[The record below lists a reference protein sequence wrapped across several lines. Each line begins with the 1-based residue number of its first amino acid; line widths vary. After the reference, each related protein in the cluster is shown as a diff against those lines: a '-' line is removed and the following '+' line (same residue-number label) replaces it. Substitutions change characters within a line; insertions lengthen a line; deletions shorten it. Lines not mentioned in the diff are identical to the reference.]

1 MEKDMRN
8 KEIYYGIAYYP
19 EQKTEEDLWH
29 DLKLI
34 IDSGVNTVRMAEFA
48 WSTLEPREGEYHFDW
63 LVNVV
68 NYLGE
73 HGVKSVICTPTACPP
88 IWLVKKHPEILYIDN
103 RGVTRPFGGRRI
115 YCYNNEI
122 YRQYSEKI
130 AEKMGEVFGKNPF
143 VIGFQIDNE
152 PAQEATGRCACPV
165 CRKKFREYLK
175 KKYGTIQEYNK
186 QSLGTFWS
194 QEYDSFDDIDIPITT
209 IEVGGEDALKP
220 QRENPTLRLEFERF
234 ASDSQ
239 IEYHTIQYMAL
250 KKHTSYP
257 ITTNTTGL
265 ATNSIDYYKG
275 CKTLDCYAFDYYPN
289 LRGSFVSSFPYAFG
303 RHMKKGVPFW
313 VLEFQA
319 GGGHSLGGIGRQQ
332 PYPGML
338 KLATLHAM
346 ANGAEMLLHFQFRTF
361 PGGAEQLNYAI
372 VDMDGQPRRR
382 YYEMKETAALLK
394 QLGPVFN
401 SKFKNKAAICFDY
414 NTLWA
419 LKIKPINNR
428 EFDYIKYCERLYYLL
443 KSIGIQSDVIPY
455 TEDLSEYSMV
465 VLPTAF
471 VFSEEMQAR
480 FTEYV
485 RNGGVLLV
493 TFLTS
498 VKNEHNVGYTTPLPA
513 GMQEVTGITVEELE
527 PVLPEYHEQVELTLD
542 EKHCCVDG
550 IWSEMLGGQ
559 AKAIGTYASG
569 YKKGRMVISENS
581 FGKGYCYYMGTDLPD
596 EQMKEFLR
604 HVQKRAEIKPQPVL
618 IPDVNGV
625 EIVERVLDN
634 RRLYFLFNFTDQA
647 VSFGLTG
654 KMSDYED
661 GSVYKDKVPVC
672 ARSYKIIE
680 CPLE

>member
-1 MEKDMRN
+1 MNKD
-8 KEIYYGIAYYP
+8 IYYGVAYYP
-19 EQKTEEDLWH
+19 EQKTEEELQH

-34 IDSGVNTVRMAEFA
+34 TESGINTVRMAEFA
-48 WSTLEPREGEYHFDW
+48 WSTIEPSEGEYHFDW
-63 LVNVV
+63 LINVI

-73 HGVKSVICTPTACPP
+73 NGVKSVICTPTACPP
-88 IWLVKKHPEILYIDN
+88 VWLVKKHPEILYVDN

-122 YRQYSEKI
+122 YRQYSERI
-130 AEKMGEVFGKNPF
+130 AEKIGEVFGKNPY

-175 KKYGTIQEYNK
+175 KKYRSIREYNK
-186 QSLGTFWS
+186 KSLGTFWS
-194 QEYDSFDDIDIPITT
+194 QEYESFDDIDIPITT

-220 QRENPTLRLEFERF
+220 QRESPTLRLEFERF

-239 IEYHTIQYMAL
+239 IEYHTLQVNAL
-250 KKHTSYP
+250 KKYTSRP
-257 ITTNTTGL
+257 VTTNTTGL

-275 CKTLDCYAFDYYPN
+275 CKTLDCYAFDYYPD
-289 LRGSFVSSFPYAFG
+289 LRGSFISSFPYAFG
-303 RHMKKGVPFW
+303 RHMKKDVPFW

-319 GGGHSLGGIGRQQ
+319 GGGHSLGGTGRLQ

-382 YYEMKETAALLK
+382 YFEMKETAALLK
-394 QLGPVFN
+394 QLEPVFR

-419 LKIKPINNR
+419 LKIKPINKR
-428 EFDYIKYCERLYYLL
+428 EFDYIQYCERLYYLL
-443 KSIGIQSDVIPY
+443 KDIGIQSDVIPY
-455 TEDLSEYSMV
+455 TEDLAEYSLV
-465 VLPTAF
+465 ILPAAF
-471 VFSEEMQAR
+471 IFTEEMQAK

-485 RNGGVLLV
+485 RNGGVLLA

-527 PVLPEYHEQVELTLD
+527 PVLDGYHEKVELFLE
-542 EKHCCVDG
+542 EKYTCSDG
-550 IWSEMLGGQ
+550 IWSEMLGGS
-559 AKAIGTYASG
+559 AKAVGIYASG
-569 YKKGRMVISENS
+569 YKKGRMVISENQ
-581 FGKGYCYYMGTDLPD
+581 FGKGRCFYIGTDLPD
-596 EQMKEFLR
+596 EQMKAFLSYAA
-604 HVQKRAEIKPQPVL
+604 KSADIEPQPVKV
-618 IPDVNGV
+618 PDIRGTEV
-625 EIVERVLDN
+625 IERILDN
-634 RRLYFLFNFTDQA
+634 RRIYFLFNCTDQA
-647 VSFGLTG
+647 VYFELSE
-654 KMSDYED
+654 KMSDYGD
-661 GSVYKDKVPVC
+661 GSIYENTVPVP
-672 ARSYKIIE
+672 ARSYKILE
-680 CPLE
+680 CQFE